1 MPIDVLALATAH
13 GREIKERELPEGQAG
28 NTFNKGGQD
37 FIVVNSNDDPFRRRF
52 TVLHELAHHILELPS
67 NHGTKISTNELERFA
82 GRPPEE
88 KLCDVFAA
96 ECLVPWHL
104 IKPIVSNSVFSV
116 EVVHQLSERFQA
128 SKRCIASSFVRASRD
143 PIAYVYSE
151 NGRVQNVVAS
161 ACLRDKRIF
170 IQSGMVPTNSAAALA
185 LEKNTQVE
193 TADLDAS
200 DWSSSDAALNF
211 GCYEEV
217 LHMSHWRQTL
227 SLLSFDE
234 LRGSP
239 ENKGVDNEDDGLLS
253 ELTGQLEWRKR

>member
-1 MPIDVLALATAH
+1 MPIDVAALAAAH
-13 GREIKERELPEGQAG
+13 GREIKERDLPEGQAG

-37 FIVVNSNDDPFRRRF
+37 FIVVNANDDPFRRRF
-52 TVLHELAHHILELPS
+52 TILHELAHHILGLPS

-104 IKPIVSNSVFSV
+104 ITPIVSESAFSV
-116 EVVHQLSERFQA
+116 EVLHQLSERFQA

-151 NGRVQNVVAS
+151 NGRVQNVIAS
-161 ACLRDKRIF
+161 ACLRDKHIF
-170 IQSGMVPTNSAAALA
+170 IPYGMVPANSAAALA
-185 LEKNTQVE
+185 IMNGTNFEI
-193 TADLDAS
+193 ADLDGS

-217 LHMSHWRQTL
+217 LHMTSWDQTL
-227 SLLSFDE
+227 SLLTFDE
-234 LRGSP
+234 LRISP
-239 ENKGVDNEDDGLLS
+239 ESKAVDTEDDGLLS